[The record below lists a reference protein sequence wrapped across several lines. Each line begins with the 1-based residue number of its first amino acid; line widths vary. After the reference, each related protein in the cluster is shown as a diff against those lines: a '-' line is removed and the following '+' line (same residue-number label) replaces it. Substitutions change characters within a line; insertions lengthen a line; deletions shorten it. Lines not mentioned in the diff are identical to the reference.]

1 MNYTSLRNK
10 MGLSQEELGKEL
22 FVNQEQVK
30 QMEVSNDKE
39 FKNLKIKMLIIALD
53 KEIIT
58 GQVYAK
64 EMINLIE
71 A

>member
-22 FVNQEQVK
+22 FVNQEQVR

-39 FKNLKIKMLIIALD
+39 FKNLKMKMLIIALD

>member
-39 FKNLKIKMLIIALD
+39 FKNLKMKMLIIALD